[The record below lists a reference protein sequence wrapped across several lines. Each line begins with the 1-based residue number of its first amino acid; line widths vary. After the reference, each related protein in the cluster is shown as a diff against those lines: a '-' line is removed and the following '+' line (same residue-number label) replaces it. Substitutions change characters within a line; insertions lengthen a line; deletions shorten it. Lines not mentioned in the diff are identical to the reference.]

1 MVKTLWIWAN
11 LATDDDAI
19 GFDSVLD
26 SSNQRLRQA
35 RVLQWIKFVSVGTVS
50 LNKYT
55 SFREDFGGYGRNGED
70 V

>member
-26 SSNQRLRQA
+26 SSNERLRQA
-35 RVLQWIKFVSVGTVS
+35 RVLQRVKFVRVGIVS

-55 SFREDFGGYGRNGED
+55 KC
-70 V
+70 